1 MKNISLKKIL
11 TAALAA
17 AMALSLCGCGGESG
31 TPVSSEVPMSDSSKP
46 YAGHTLYV
54 ANWQGYNSD
63 ADYCEKAFEDA
74 TGCSVEHVYFN
85 SYEEL
90 MTTLMTGGNKTID
103 AVVLSNNYTQWFH
116 EEGLIM
122 NVDPALI
129 PNYELVADVYKDLA
143 PYAVDEEGNLFAFPW
158 CNGTSSIAYNPD
170 YVDFEIKHWT
180 DLLDPRLT
188 GHVMVL
194 NGDGDDWVIG
204 CLLAGEDS
212 DDIENVD
219 IEKVRTAL
227 AELKGQL
234 LGFWATNDEQIMP
247 WLAGD
252 FWAGEIWSGPYSEL
266 INNPNTNI
274 KLVHPEEGTVGYI
287 DYWSIVEGTDEF
299 ELACEWINWIESTQ
313 QQTAMATGISEAYPG
328 DYFTYTPVNAEA
340 INNLTDEQKVIL
352 QLDPMPTCIK
362 LLPYIADPELKDQ
375 WTDLYQEFVS

>member
-1 MKNISLKKIL
+1 MNTISLKKIL
-11 TAALAA
+11 AAALAV
-17 AMALSLCGCGGESG
+17 AMMLSLCSCGSESG
-31 TPVSSEVPMSDSSKP
+31 SPNNSENSVSDPSKP

-129 PNYELVADVYKDLA
+129 PNYAQVADVYKDLT

-158 CNGTSSIAYNPD
+158 CNGTSSIAYNPE
-170 YVDFEIKHWT
+170 YVDFEIKHWS

-212 DDIENVD
+212 DNIENVD
-219 IEKVRTAL
+219 IEKVRAAL
-227 AELKGQL
+227 KQLKGQL

-247 WLAGD
+247 WLSGD
-252 FWAGEIWSGPYSEL
+252 FWAGEIWSGPYTEL
-266 INNPNTNI
+266 INNPDTNI

-299 ELACEWINWIESTQ
+299 ELACEWINWIESTE
-313 QQTAMATGISEAYPG
+313 QQTTMATGVSASYPG
-328 DYFTYTPVNAEA
+328 EYYTYTPVNAEA
-340 INNLTDEQKVIL
+340 INNLTPEQKVTL

-362 LLPYIADPELKDQ
+362 LLPYISDPELKDQ